1 MDEPTFHYSISCS
14 TPGCAEP
21 PRYKI
26 AAPWSDGPL
35 RELKNYGLA
44 CERHRDSLLTRA
56 VSRHQSVAIRDDE
69 QVGPVEVIELSP
81 GSTHTYDPTG

>member
-1 MDEPTFHYSISCS
+1 MDEPTFRYSKTCS
-14 TPGCAEP
+14 TPGCLEP

-44 CERHRDSLLTRA
+44 CEAHLEALLTRA
-56 VSRHQSVAIRDDE
+56 RGQHERVAMRDDE
-69 QVGPVEVIELSP
+69 QVGPVQVFELLPISP
-81 GSTHTYDPTG
+81 IDPNL